1 MPPYDLKVYKGVKF
15 VVLTRDMAE
24 FVLYD
29 KVAVDFYNWLKSTLI
44 PDEAFFGTLAAINR
58 TRLELTGEVV
68 QELNPNTTGVIKPRW
83 VNWSTNNPEM

>member
-1 MPPYDLKVYKGVKF
+1 MPPYNLKVFKGVKF

-29 KVAVDFYNWLKSTLI
+29 KVAVGYYNWLKSTLI
-44 PDEAFFGTLAAINR
+44 PDESFFGTLAAINR

>member
-1 MPPYDLKVYKGVKF
+1 MPPYDLKVFKGVKF

-29 KVAVDFYNWLKSTLI
+29 KVAVIYYNWLKSTLI
-44 PDEAFFGTLAAINR
+44 PDESFCGTLVAINR